1 MPRLPHVS
9 LEPKLFRV
17 PTPLPDLLFRRKY
30 SNKPK
35 WHHSFEVRNVEN
47 RMQVRERSRINKS
60 RDHLSSAR
68 CFMIDAVRSDVIPI
82 QQYECDSIFVG
93 GKPCT
98 TVAVAGIDG
107 LYAFELMDLRRRPHT
122 PCDFLVTI
130 HSHEVHVVTSDVS
143 QSAHKPTASG
153 SRAHWRIRNH
163 PPSDPAPLLN
173 SHGANSTKAVSNHG
187 SNF

>member
-1 MPRLPHVS
+1 MS

-60 RDHLSSAR
+60 RDHLSSAP
-68 CFMIDAVRSDVIPI
+68 CFVIDAVRSGVIPI
-82 QQYECDSIFVG
+82 QQCECDSIFVG

-98 TVAVAGIDG
+98 TVAVAGIDRLG
-107 LYAFELMDLRRRPHT
+107 TFELMDLRRKPCT
-122 PCDFLVTI
+122 PRDFIVTI
-130 HSHEVHVVTSDVS
+130 HGHEVHVVTSGDS
-143 QSAHKPTASG
+143 QS
-153 SRAHWRIRNH
+153 
-163 PPSDPAPLLN
+163 
-173 SHGANSTKAVSNHG
+173 
-187 SNF
+187 